1 MKEYAIGIDLGGTK
15 ILTALVDRQG
25 RIYERILLSTPI
37 EQGAEYIMDIMAESV
52 EELQHRYCCSPGQI
66 KGVGVA
72 CPGPLDY
79 VHGVV
84 YGSPNLQWDDVH
96 ICAGM
101 QSRLDFPVYIDK
113 DTNMAAQGELSFG
126 QAGDCKNFVYITVST
141 GIGGSL
147 VLNGEVFH
155 GYFGGAGE
163 IGHMVA
169 DPHGPLCRCGQ
180 RGCLEAMASGT
191 AIARKAQALI
201 VQGRG
206 QGIAVCAKGKITA
219 REVGMAAR
227 QGDIEAADILDDTL
241 EVLASSLSSLIHL
254 LHPQRIIL
262 GGGVALGL
270 ADLWL
275 PALQERVYQQVF
287 PMHRRG
293 LCIEMTGL
301 GNDIG
306 VLGAA
311 AYVFEQLCSG
321 GMYR

>member
-15 ILTALVDRQG
+15 ILTALVDDQG

-37 EQGAEYIMDIMAESV
+37 EQSSEYIMDTMAESV
-52 EELQHRYCCSPGQI
+52 TELQQRYPCPPEQI

-96 ICAGM
+96 VREGM
-101 QSRLDFPVYIDK
+101 QSRLAFPVYLDK

-126 QAGDCKNFVYITVST
+126 QAVDCQNFIYITVST

-147 VLNGEVFH
+147 VLNGEVYH
-155 GYFGGAGE
+155 GHLGGAGE

-169 DPHGPLCRCGQ
+169 DPRGPLCGCGQ

-201 VQGRG
+201 LQGRG
-206 QGIAVCAKGKITA
+206 QGIAACRKDKITA
-219 REVGMAAR
+219 REVGAAAR
-227 QGDIEAADILDDTL
+227 QGDPEAVEILDQAL
-241 EVLASSLSSLIHL
+241 EALASSLSSLVHV
-254 LHPQRIIL
+254 LHPERIIL
-262 GGGVALGL
+262 GGGVAVGL

-275 PALQERVYQQVF
+275 PALQEKVYQQVF
-287 PMHRRG
+287 PMHRSG
-293 LCIEMTGL
+293 LRIEITRL

-306 VLGAA
+306 VLGSAA
-311 AYVFEQLCSG
+311 CVFKQFHVQES
-321 GMYR
+321 